1 MHLSGLSGRDRDRVR
16 LWTDREFGKLWLARV
31 ISTAGSAVSGVALP
45 VLMYSLTG
53 SAAHTGALAALTA
66 APYLVF
72 GLPAG
77 ALVDRM
83 HRRTVMVVTDLVSAA
98 LLVSVPVAAAAGA
111 LTPVHLLVV
120 AGGVASVTV
129 WFDAA
134 NFGAVPALVG
144 NGNLVRANSAIW
156 SASTA
161 VHIAAPSVAGVL
173 IAVVGPAGTMALDAL
188 SFAVS
193 AVLVRMI
200 LRPLDQRREPRIS
213 LRADIREGL
222 EFLWREPTVRLFTA
236 LGVGQAVNGG
246 AVSGLLVVYAFRVF
260 DVPENDARI
269 GVLFSALAA
278 GSFAAI
284 VVMPKISDACSPRH
298 VTTIGL
304 SAGVVVTASLVGVQ
318 LWALAVISTAL
329 WGLTSTIVIVNG
341 ITVRQM
347 ITPDHLQGR
356 VNLVGRMLTFGVGQP
371 LGAMAGGVIA
381 DALSVQT
388 ALVITALP
396 LVLAAAIGWSQLKP
410 APGRE
415 LGHGLK

>member
-1 MHLSGLSGRDRDRVR
+1 MRT
-16 LWTDREFGKLWLARV
+16 LWSDREFVKLWLARL

-53 SAAHTGALAALTA
+53 SALYTGALAALTA

-72 GLPAG
+72 GLLAG

-83 HRRTVMVVTDLVSAA
+83 HRRTVMVVTDLASAV
-98 LLVSVPVAAAAGA
+98 LLASVPVAGAFDA
-111 LTPVHLLVV
+111 LTPLHLLVV

-144 NGNLVRANSAIW
+144 SGNLVRANSAIW

-161 VHIAAPSVAGVL
+161 VYIAAPSAAGVL
-173 IAVVGPAGTMALDAL
+173 IAVIGPAGTMSLDAV
-188 SFAVS
+188 SFAAS
-193 AVLVRMI
+193 AALVRMI
-200 LRPLDQRREPRIS
+200 QRPLNEAREPRIS
-213 LRADIREGL
+213 LKADIREGL

-236 LGVGQAVNGG
+236 LGIGQAIAGG

-260 DVPENDARI
+260 AVPQNDARI
-269 GVLFSALAA
+269 GVLFSALAV
-278 GSFAAI
+278 GSFAAA
-284 VVMPKISDACSPRH
+284 VVMPRISDVCSPRL

-304 SAGVVVTASLVGVQ
+304 SAGVGVMGVLIGVHQ
-318 LWALAVISTAL
+318 WWTAVISTAL

-341 ITVRQM
+341 ITVRQLV
-347 ITPDHLQGR
+347 TPDRLQGR
-356 VNLVGRMLTFGVGQP
+356 VNLVGRMVTFGVGQP
-371 LGAMAGGVIA
+371 IGALAGGVLA
-381 DALSVQT
+381 DELSVRS
-388 ALVITALP
+388 ALVITSSP
-396 LVLAAAIGWSQLKP
+396 LVLAAVIGWSQMDKRSS
-410 APGRE
+410 RE

>member
-1 MHLSGLSGRDRDRVR
+1 LTTT
-16 LWTDREFGKLWLARV
+16 LWADREFGKLWLARV
-31 ISTAGSAVSGVALP
+31 VSTAGSAVSGVALP

-53 SAAHTGALAALTA
+53 SALHTGALVALTA

-72 GLPAG
+72 GLLAG

-98 LLVSVPVAAAAGA
+98 LLASVPVAAAAAA
-111 LTPVHLLVV
+111 LTPSHLLLV
-120 AGGVASVTV
+120 AAGVASANV

-144 NGNLVRANSAIW
+144 SDNLVRANSAIW
-156 SASTA
+156 SASTG
-161 VHIAAPSVAGVL
+161 VHIAAPSVAGAL
-173 IAVVGPAGTMALDAL
+173 IAVIGPAGTMALDAL

-193 AVLVRMI
+193 AVFVRMI
-200 LRPLDQRREPRIS
+200 LRPLNQARAPRGS
-213 LRADIREGL
+213 LKADIREGL

-236 LGVGQAVNGG
+236 LGVGQAIAGG
-246 AVSGLLVVYAFRVF
+246 AVSGLIVVYAYRVF
-260 DVPENDARI
+260 DVPESDARI

-278 GSFAAI
+278 GSFAAT
-284 VVMPKISDACSPRH
+284 VVMPKISDACRPRH

-304 SAGVVVTASLVGVQ
+304 SAGVGVLTLLVGVE
-318 LWALAVISTAL
+318 LWWLAVIGTAL

-341 ITVRQM
+341 LTVRQLA
-347 ITPDHLQGR
+347 TPERLQGR
-356 VNLVGRMLTFGVGQP
+356 VGLVGRMVTFGVGQP
-371 LGAMAGGVIA
+371 IGALAGGVLA
-381 DALSVQT
+381 DALSVKA

-396 LVLAAAIGWSQLKP
+396 LVFAAGIGWSQMKP
-410 APGRE
+410 EPGRE

>member
-1 MHLSGLSGRDRDRVR
+1 MT

-53 SAAHTGALAALTA
+53 SAVYTGALAALTA

-72 GLPAG
+72 GLFAG
-77 ALVDRM
+77 ALVDRTD
-83 HRRTVMVVTDLVSAA
+83 RRTVMVCTDLVSAG
-98 LLVSVPVAAAAGA
+98 LLASVPVAAALDA
-111 LTPVHLLVV
+111 LTPLHLLLV
-120 AGGVASVTV
+120 AAGVASVGV

-144 NGNLVRANSAIW
+144 CRNLVRANSAIW
-156 SASTA
+156 SAATA
-161 VHIAAPSVAGVL
+161 VHIVAPSAAGVL
-173 IAVVGPAGTMALDAL
+173 IVVIGPAGAMALDAV

-193 AVLVRMI
+193 AALVRMI
-200 LRPLDQRREPRIS
+200 LRPLSKTGKPRS
-213 LRADIREGL
+213 TLWADIREGL

-236 LGVGQAVNGG
+236 LGIGQAIAGG
-246 AVSGLLVVYAFRVF
+246 AVSGLIVVYAFRVF
-260 DVPENDARI
+260 GVPGTDARI

-284 VVMPKISDACSPRH
+284 VLMPRISGACEPRH

-304 SAGVVVTASLVGVQ
+304 SAGAGVMALLVGVDQ
-318 LWALAVISTAL
+318 WWLAVAGTAL
-329 WGLTSTIVIVNG
+329 WGLTSTVVIVNG
-341 ITVRQM
+341 LTVRQLA
-347 ITPDHLQGR
+347 TPDHLQGR
-356 VNLVGRMLTFGVGQP
+356 VNLVGRMVTFGVGQP
-371 LGAMAGGVIA
+371 TGALAGGVLA
-381 DALSVQT
+381 DAWSVQA

-396 LVLAAAIGWSQLKP
+396 LVFAAGVGWSKVKAGP
-410 APGRE
+410 DRE

>member
-1 MHLSGLSGRDRDRVR
+1 MGT

-31 ISTAGSAVSGVALP
+31 VSTAGSALSGVALP

-53 SAAHTGALAALTA
+53 SAVHTGALAALAA

-72 GLPAG
+72 GLIAG

-83 HRRTVMVVTDLVSAA
+83 HRRTVMVVADLASAG
-98 LLVSVPVAAAAGA
+98 LLVSVPVAAVFDA

-120 AGGVASVTV
+120 AGGAASATV

-144 NGNLVRANSAIW
+144 NEQLVRANSAVW

-161 VHIAAPSVAGVL
+161 VHVVAPSVAGVL
-173 IAVVGPAGTMALDAL
+173 IAVIGPAGAVALDAL
-188 SFAVS
+188 SFAAS
-193 AVLVRMI
+193 AALVRTI
-200 LRPLDQRREPRIS
+200 LRPLNQLREPRIS

-236 LGVGQAVNGG
+236 LGVGQAVAGG
-246 AVSGLLVVYAFRVF
+246 AVSGLLVVYAIRVF
-260 DVPENDARI
+260 DVPENDARV

-278 GSFAAI
+278 GSFAAT
-284 VVMPKISDACSPRH
+284 VVMPKISDSCSPRH
-298 VTTIGL
+298 VTMIGL
-304 SAGVVVTASLVGVQ
+304 SAGVVVMGLLAGVQ
-318 LWALAVISTAL
+318 LWWGAVISTAL

-341 ITVRQM
+341 LTVRQLV
-347 ITPDHLQGR
+347 TPDHLQGR
-356 VNLVGRMLTFGVGQP
+356 VGLVGRMVTFGVGQP
-371 LGAMAGGVIA
+371 TGALAGGVLA
-381 DALSVQT
+381 DAVSVRT

-396 LVLAAAIGWSQLKP
+396 LVLVAVIGWSQVGEQP
-410 APGRE
+410 RRE

>member
-1 MHLSGLSGRDRDRVR
+1 MR
-16 LWTDREFGKLWLARV
+16 TDREFGKLWLARV

-53 SAAHTGALAALTA
+53 SAVHTAALAALTA

-72 GLPAG
+72 GLVAG

-83 HRRTVMVVTDLVSAA
+83 HRRAVMVVTDLVSAG
-98 LLVSVPVAAAAGA
+98 LLASVPVAAALEA
-111 LTPVHLLVV
+111 LSPSHLLLV

-129 WFDAA
+129 WSDAA
-134 NFGAVPALVG
+134 TFGALPALVG
-144 NGNLVRANSAIW
+144 TGNLTRANSAIW
-156 SASTA
+156 SSATA
-161 VHIAAPSVAGVL
+161 VHIAAPSAAGVL
-173 IAVVGPAGTMALDAL
+173 ISVIGPSGAMALDAV

-193 AVLVRMI
+193 AAFVRMI
-200 LRPLDQRREPRIS
+200 LRPMNPAREPRTS

-236 LGVGQAVNGG
+236 LGVGQAIAGG
-246 AVSGLLVVYAFRVF
+246 AVSGLIVVYAFRVF
-260 DVPENDARI
+260 DVPEHDARV

-278 GSFAAI
+278 GSFAAT
-284 VVMPKISDACSPRH
+284 VVMPKISDTCQPRR

-304 SAGVVVTASLVGVQ
+304 SAGVGVLSLLVGVE
-318 LWALAVISTAL
+318 LWWLAVVGMAL

-341 ITVRQM
+341 LTVRQLA
-347 ITPDHLQGR
+347 TPDQLQGR
-356 VNLVGRMLTFGVGQP
+356 VGLAGRMVTFGIGQP
-371 LGAMAGGVIA
+371 VGALAGGALA
-381 DALSVQT
+381 DALSVRT

-396 LVLAAAIGWSQLKP
+396 LVFAAGVGWSRLKP
-410 APGRE
+410 RPGRE